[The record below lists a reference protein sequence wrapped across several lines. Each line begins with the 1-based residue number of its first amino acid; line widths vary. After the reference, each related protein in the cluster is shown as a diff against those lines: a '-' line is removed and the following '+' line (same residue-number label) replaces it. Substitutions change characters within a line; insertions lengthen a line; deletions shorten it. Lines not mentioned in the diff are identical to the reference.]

1 MTLKSGGRHNTQY
14 WSDLLDWVGNI
25 SVSHKKRP
33 KFPNGCVWVLLLW
46 WLVFSSGCESHQVVS
61 ICLADNCRGEH
72 GSPGS
77 PGSPGSQGSQGA
89 APTAN
94 TFQYSRA
101 SFHTTHIKPKL
112 YKSEKKWPLPWSL
125 TMREVTIIILFVTIV
140 VRGSWGRS
148 WQLNPS
154 SLISTCC

>member
-1 MTLKSGGRHNTQY
+1 MGDTIHNT
-14 WSDLLDWVGNI
+14 DLICLI
-25 SVSHKKRP
+25 ELETSVSLTKRGQS
-33 KFPNGCVWVLLLW
+33 FQTVVSEFYYYD

-140 VRGSWGRS
+140 VRGTWGRS

-154 SLISTCC
+154 LILTCC